1 MGAGLPGAFVY
12 LALYPRLE
20 QKFTEIY
27 LADISQFSRKVGRFS
42 QTIYRFLDTI
52 SAGLATDQHVY
63 VVKILSECDMRY
75 SMLKFL
81 DDLSCEG
88 VSDLLRVGILPCL
101 CRLFSGKS
109 IWLEGD
115 CSRDRFGESRT
126 GEIEA

>member
-1 MGAGLPGAFVY
+1 
-12 LALYPRLE
+12 
-20 QKFTEIY
+20 
-27 LADISQFSRKVGRFS
+27 
-42 QTIYRFLDTI
+42 
-52 SAGLATDQHVY
+52 
-63 VVKILSECDMRY
+63 MRY

-101 CRLFSGKS
+101 CRFFFSGKS

-115 CSRDRFGESRT
+115 CSIDRFGESRT

>member
-1 MGAGLPGAFVY
+1 
-12 LALYPRLE
+12 
-20 QKFTEIY
+20 
-27 LADISQFSRKVGRFS
+27 
-42 QTIYRFLDTI
+42 
-52 SAGLATDQHVY
+52 
-63 VVKILSECDMRY
+63 
-75 SMLKFL
+75 MLKFL

-101 CRLFSGKS
+101 CRFFFSGKS

>member
-1 MGAGLPGAFVY
+1 
-12 LALYPRLE
+12 
-20 QKFTEIY
+20 
-27 LADISQFSRKVGRFS
+27 
-42 QTIYRFLDTI
+42 
-52 SAGLATDQHVY
+52 
-63 VVKILSECDMRY
+63 MRY